1 MAIKGEISGVA
12 RRYLAELVAFSNKRW
27 PKDLIISEEDALFL
41 QSMTQKVGKEI
52 VVYVNRNGFVEEI
65 SLGSKDSAAVELIK
79 TKRSERGY
87 LGVRLIHTHPQ
98 GSAKFSEA
106 DLTTLEN
113 YHFDAIVAI
122 GTEKIDYLSF
132 AFLEPLVD
140 ENSFQTQVYENL
152 SFGEI
157 KKVSFTNL
165 IRYYEKF
172 IIKDDLIE
180 TSSVPERAILVFQP
194 DTVNDESD
202 SLERELY
209 ELSRTANLDV
219 VGELKQR
226 QRSKNFYFGEGK
238 RKELALMVQ
247 ELAADCVIFDKRLT
261 PAETSRLSLQ
271 MGIKVLDK
279 TALIL
284 DIFAQRAKSKEGK
297 LQVEL
302 AQLEYLLPRLTGK
315 GLSLSRQG
323 GGIGT
328 RGPGETQLETD
339 RRHIRNRIENIKKL
353 LKEVNQARDVQSHGR
368 KKKGVFQFSLV
379 GYTNA
384 GKSSLL
390 NLLADDSL
398 YVADQLFATLDST
411 TRKLDFFED
420 RTVLL
425 SDTVGF
431 IRDLPPELINA
442 FKGTLSELNQ
452 ADVILHVVD
461 IAQSGYEKRINIVE
475 EMIENLGL
483 SEKKQFY
490 IFNKIDQLKEEVFLT
505 SYKKEDTCFISVRTK
520 EGIDELKTK
529 LRSFVEVTTFV
540 YSLYI
545 YYQDNPPKV
554 LSNLHKHGQ
563 ISNLFYDDNGAG
575 FQFKGMYEIPV
586 EYHKFI
592 IKN

>member
-41 QSMTQKVGKEI
+41 QSMTQKIGKEI

-209 ELSRTANLDV
+209 ELSKTANLDV

-353 LKEVNQARDVQSHGR
+353 LKEVNQARDVKSHGR

-461 IAQSGYEKRINIVE
+461 IAQSGYEKRIKIVE

-483 SEKKQFY
+483 SDKKQFY